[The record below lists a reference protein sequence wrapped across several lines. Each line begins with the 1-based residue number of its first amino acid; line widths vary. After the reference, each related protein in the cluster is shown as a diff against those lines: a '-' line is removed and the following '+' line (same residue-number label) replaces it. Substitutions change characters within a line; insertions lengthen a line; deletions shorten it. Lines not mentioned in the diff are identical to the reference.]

1 LLDRTRRDA
10 GRQLVASGKAI
21 HIEELDADSNNPF
34 ASDEP
39 SSNRWLLTTCVAGL
53 AGAIAIGSTLLGFLG
68 GEHGGDQ
75 ALASVNPA
83 DFWQRTEAI
92 IKGNYNG
99 EIAEVVALKPY
110 SEISIAYR
118 PDDSEPV
125 DKIVVIPARELTGS
139 IAGQYPSVS
148 ADVLPYGAGDK
159 TMVLDQSIQI
169 GSLDPT
175 NITTIAKTP
184 PPEPVDE
191 TIRLGKNE
199 ILADRLTALGV
210 TIESARALA
219 RAIEPVYPRQ
229 LLKAGQVFEVTLDKH
244 QDFYGNDV
252 IFPVR
257 VAFSPGPSEN
267 IVVESDEDGR
277 FIARV
282 HGAREGTRSRYAT
295 ESPQYRSK
303 ARIGSSLYATAKD
316 EGVPDYIINEMMRV
330 YAFDVDFQRQVRTG
344 DEFEVFYGNPIT
356 GSSTKRKVLLY
367 ASLEFAGGSKTY
379 YRFTTPDDGHTDYF
393 DETGRSATKGLL
405 RTPVSGARLTSGFGM
420 RKHPLLGYSR
430 MHAGV
435 DFGVPHGT
443 PIKAAGS
450 GAVET
455 AGRGGAYGIM
465 VKIQHEGGYQTLY
478 AHMSRLAEG
487 IRQGGKVNQGQ
498 IIGYVGSTG
507 RSTGPHLHYEVR
519 VQDRPVNPMKVRVA
533 GGRQLKGA
541 ILATFMQHQNK
552 IVAMMKEAPE
562 ATQLAQNE

>member
-1 LLDRTRRDA
+1 MA
-10 GRQLVASGKAI
+10 
-21 HIEELDADSNNPF
+21 
-34 ASDEP
+34 
-39 SSNRWLLTTCVAGL
+39 
-53 AGAIAIGSTLLGFLG
+53 
-68 GEHGGDQ
+68 
-75 ALASVNPA
+75 
-83 DFWQRTEAI
+83 
-92 IKGNYNG
+92 
-99 EIAEVVALKPY
+99 
-110 SEISIAYR
+110 
-118 PDDSEPV
+118 
-125 DKIVVIPARELTGS
+125 
-139 IAGQYPSVS
+139 
-148 ADVLPYGAGDK
+148 
-159 TMVLDQSIQI
+159 
-169 GSLDPT
+169 
-175 NITTIAKTP
+175 
-184 PPEPVDE
+184 
-191 TIRLGKNE
+191 KNE
-199 ILADRLTALGV
+199 TLADRLTALGV

-219 RAIEPVYPRQ
+219 RAVEPIYPHQ

-282 HGAREGTRSRYAT
+282 DGAREGTRSRYAAQ
-295 ESPQYRSK
+295 SPQYRSK
-303 ARIGSSLYATAKD
+303 SRIGSSLYATAKD
-316 EGVPDYIINEMMRV
+316 DGVPDYIINEMMRV

-367 ASLEFAGGSKTY
+367 ASLEFAGGHKTY

-393 DETGRSATKGLL
+393 DEAGRSATKGLL

-420 RKHPLLGYSR
+420 RKHPLLGYSK

-450 GAVET
+450 GVIET
-455 AGRGGAYGIM
+455 AGRGGAYGVM
-465 VKIQHEGGYQTLY
+465 VKIQHDGGYRTLY

-487 IRQGGKVNQGQ
+487 IRTGSKVNQGQ

-519 VQDRPVNPMKVRVA
+519 VKDRPVNPMKVRVA
-533 GGRQLKGA
+533 GGRQLDGA
-541 ILATFMQHQNK
+541 ILAAFKQHQNK

>member
-1 LLDRTRRDA
+1 M
-10 GRQLVASGKAI
+10 
-21 HIEELDADSNNPF
+21 
-34 ASDEP
+34 
-39 SSNRWLLTTCVAGL
+39 
-53 AGAIAIGSTLLGFLG
+53 
-68 GEHGGDQ
+68 
-75 ALASVNPA
+75 
-83 DFWQRTEAI
+83 
-92 IKGNYNG
+92 
-99 EIAEVVALKPY
+99 
-110 SEISIAYR
+110 
-118 PDDSEPV
+118 
-125 DKIVVIPARELTGS
+125 IPARELSGS
-139 IAGQYPSVS
+139 IADQYPSVS

-159 TMVLDQSIQI
+159 TMVLEQNVQI

-191 TIRLGKNE
+191 TIKLGKNE
-199 ILADRLTALGV
+199 ALADRLTALGV

-219 RAIEPVYPRQ
+219 RAIEPVYPQ
-229 LLKAGQVFEVTLDKH
+229 KLHKAGQVFEVTLDKR

-267 IVVESDEDGR
+267 IVVESDEDGH
-277 FIARV
+277 FIARID
-282 HGAREGTRSRYAT
+282 GAREGTRSRYAT
-295 ESPQYRSK
+295 EAPQYRSK
-303 ARIGSSLYATAKD
+303 SRVGSSLYTTALD

-356 GSSTKRKVLLY
+356 GSSTKRKVLLF
-367 ASLEFAGGSKTY
+367 ASLEFDGGTKAY
-379 YRFTTPDDGHTDYF
+379 YRFTTPDDGLTDYY

-405 RTPVSGARLTSGFGM
+405 RTPVSGARLTSSFGM
-420 RKHPLLGYSR
+420 RKHPLLGYSK

-450 GAVET
+450 GLVET

-465 VKIQHEGGYQTLY
+465 AQIQHSGGYRTLY

-487 IRQGGKVNQGQ
+487 IRPGVKVRQGQ

-519 VQDRPVNPMKVRVA
+519 VKDRPVNPMKVRVA
-533 GGRQLKGA
+533 GGRQLEGK
-541 ILATFMQHQNK
+541 ILDTFKQHRTK
-552 IVAMMKEAPE
+552 IVAMMKEAP
-562 ATQLAQNE
+562 ATQIAQNVVPAGAP

>member
-1 LLDRTRRDA
+1 MLDRTRRDS
-10 GRQLVASGKAI
+10 GRQVAASGKAI
-21 HIEELDADSNNPF
+21 HIEELDADANNPF
-34 ASDEP
+34 AADEP

-53 AGAIAIGSTLLGFLG
+53 AGAIVIGSTMLGFLG
-68 GEHGGDQ
+68 NERGGDR
-75 ALASVNPA
+75 ALASVDPA
-83 DFWQRTEAI
+83 DFWQRTGDI
-92 IKGNYNG
+92 VKGNYNG

-110 SEISIAYR
+110 SQVPISYR
-118 PDDSEPV
+118 AAENDPADRV
-125 DKIVVIPARELTGS
+125 VVIPARELTGS
-139 IAGQYPSVS
+139 IAGHYPSVS

-159 TMVLDQSIQI
+159 TMVLDQSVQI

-191 TIRLGKNE
+191 TIRLAKNE
-199 ILADRLTALGV
+199 TLADRLTALGV

-219 RAIEPVYPRQ
+219 RAVEPIYPHQ

-277 FIARV
+277 FTARV
-282 HGAREGTRSRYAT
+282 DGAREGTRSRYAAQ
-295 ESPQYRSK
+295 SPQYRSK
-303 ARIGSSLYATAKD
+303 SRIGSSLYATAKD
-316 EGVPDYIINEMMRV
+316 DGVPDYIINEMMRV

-367 ASLEFAGGSKTY
+367 ASLEFAGGHKTY

-420 RKHPLLGYSR
+420 RKHPLLGYSK

-450 GAVET
+450 GVVET

-465 VKIQHEGGYQTLY
+465 VKIQHEADT
-478 AHMSRLAEG
+478 EP
-487 IRQGGKVNQGQ
+487 
-498 IIGYVGSTG
+498 STP
-507 RSTGPHLHYEVR
+507 T
-519 VQDRPVNPMKVRVA
+519 
-533 GGRQLKGA
+533 
-541 ILATFMQHQNK
+541 
-552 IVAMMKEAPE
+552 
-562 ATQLAQNE
+562 